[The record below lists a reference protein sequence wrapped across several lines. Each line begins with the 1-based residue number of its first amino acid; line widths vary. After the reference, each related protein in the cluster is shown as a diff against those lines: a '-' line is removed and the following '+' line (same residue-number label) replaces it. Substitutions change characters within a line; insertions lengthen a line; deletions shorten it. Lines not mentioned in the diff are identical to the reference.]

1 MLYKTRFG
9 LFFALQMSYHLF
21 KIIDRRLGWILT
33 IAALLFFGGCGDFFA
48 QKPTELQSQVILN
61 ELRDVEENPNVDN
74 PLPEVYR
81 RPAER
86 IEVSHSG
93 PTPIRAILRR
103 RRLFRRLTG

>member
-1 MLYKTRFG
+1 
-9 LFFALQMSYHLF
+9 MSYRLF

-74 PLPEVYR
+74 PLSEVYR

-93 PTPIRAILRR
+93 PTPIRATLSSKPPRPSSNAQ
-103 RRLFRRLTG
+103 G